1 MNLDLEN
8 EYDDLVELIYQIPI
22 NNQAWQQFC
31 RKLIYLLD
39 ISYIHIQAL
48 DFRYNVLSY
57 SNGIGKRA
65 PEEYAQAEVNYL
77 HYPKDADP
85 RWVDFLNPARQGWY
99 QCHHYV
105 TDECVAQS
113 AFYQQILLPHGLRYV
128 ATHDLIWDD
137 AICVY
142 WSLSTSVE
150 RQPLNQEELAYLN
163 RFNKHLRR
171 VANIQRHKFE
181 YSPSSLVGYGLIDK
195 ISQPILLLNLAGHMI
210 HANQV
215 ALKFLDENSII
226 SCNEQKSL
234 ILPDPQHQQLQHNL
248 YELEMLHRKNNIL
261 SSSALKNSYI
271 HLVDQNG
278 ESMYLFLSLLVS
290 EQEQLVF
297 GSRPLVMLNIYH
309 PKYAAENASYLYRV
323 FDRLNTGVV
332 LLDQDQ
338 HVFYKNLIG
347 QKILDNS
354 KLLNMGM
361 GHHQLK
367 VEKTFHDK
375 FAQLLA
381 KAYALNGV
389 KSTVSSEQDIL
400 VLYDEDELLIL
411 NIVPISHIADVN
423 HPNYLNDI
431 VAIFVRQPSKHYL
444 LRDLLKQKYK
454 LTNRELEICHLFIHK
469 MNLEEI
475 SEVCDVTRSS
485 LKTYMKNIF
494 AKVEVNSQSELM
506 HLLLTNTTEHTSYG

>member
-1 MNLDLEN
+1 MNSEFEE

-22 NNQAWQQFC
+22 NKQAWQQFC
-31 RKLIYLLD
+31 RKLIRLFD
-39 ISYIHIQAL
+39 INYIHIQAL

-57 SNGIGKRA
+57 SNGVGKRA

-85 RWVDFLNPARQGWY
+85 RWVDFLNPSRKGWY

-105 TDECVAQS
+105 SDEYVAQS

-142 WSLSTSVE
+142 WSLSTSPE
-150 RQPLNQEELAYLN
+150 RQPLNQEELDYLT

-171 VANIQRHKFE
+171 VVNIQRHKFE

-195 ISQPILLLNLAGHMI
+195 ISQPILLLNLAGQMI

-215 ALKFLDENSII
+215 AMKFLEDNKII
-226 SCNEQKSL
+226 SCSENNSL
-234 ILPDPQHQQLQHNL
+234 RLPAHQHQQLQDNL
-248 YELEMLHRKNNIL
+248 FDLEMLYRKSNYL
-261 SSSALKNSYI
+261 SSNALKNNYI
-271 HLVDQNG
+271 HVLDQNG
-278 ESMYLFLSLLVS
+278 DSIYLFLSLLVS

-309 PKYAAENASYLYRV
+309 PKYAAENVSYLYRV
-323 FDRLNTGVV
+323 FDRLNTGVL
-332 LLDQDQ
+332 LLDRDE
-338 HVFYKNLIG
+338 HVFYKNLSG
-347 QKILDNS
+347 QNVLHHS
-354 KLLNMGM
+354 KLLHVEAGQ
-361 GHHQLK
+361 HKLK
-367 VEKTFHDK
+367 VQKAFQEKFS
-375 FAQLLA
+375 QLLS
-381 KAYALNGV
+381 KAYNTQGGKYSV
-389 KSTVSSEQDIL
+389 STEQEIL
-400 VLYDEDELLIL
+400 VLYDEQELLIL
-411 NIVPISHIADVN
+411 NIVPISHIADSN
-423 HPNYLNDI
+423 HPNHLDDV

-485 LKTYMKNIF
+485 LRTYMKNIF
-494 AKVEVNSQSELM
+494 AKVGVNSQSELM
-506 HLLLTNTTEHTSYG
+506 HLLLSNTIEHTSYA